1 MAARTNFYGVRRNR
15 MEKSRAYQPSAAF
28 IGASWAALGLG
39 MVAYLIGLWN
49 ASSMQLNEKG
59 YYFALL
65 VLGLYSAVS
74 LQKVVRDRMED
85 IPVTGIYYGLSWLA
99 LGIAISLLLVG
110 LYNATLQLSE
120 KGFYIM
126 AFALALFGA
135 ITVQKNVRDLQAA
148 GAKSERSVETSSER
162 KERSEAEAGSAAV
175 GATGI
180 TGIVGGVGSSS
191 AMPGATVN
199 SSVPRQTAAP
209 VSLPHR

>member
-135 ITVQKNVRDLQAA
+135 IAVQKNTRDNL
-148 GAKSERSVETSSER
+148 GADDETSGFKRSKGER
-162 KERSEAEAGSAAV
+162 NGPTLVTTDPAKPADAQDIAA
-175 GATGI
+175 
-180 TGIVGGVGSSS
+180 
-191 AMPGATVN
+191 N
-199 SSVPRQTAAP
+199 NR
-209 VSLPHR
+209 